1 MSKKPA
7 PKKKPGSQADGVRG
21 TLWYF
26 EPHELD
32 IVGFD
37 TDEQEHELCDHA
49 SNKFHAEHY
58 EEYIQYMRLNGIDKP
73 VLFRRDGERKLVV
86 EGRTTTR
93 VARVV
98 APLWEKDRRAEGLK
112 GDACKLLIPA
122 VVRRGTAD
130 ELFCMSRATNRRRPG
145 SDDPVEEA
153 RAVARLVKNGATEE
167 QAAVRLGL
175 PPARTKQL
183 LALLSLHPKVQRQVG
198 AGVSLDAAVKLA
210 KLPEGQQVAKLAEI
224 QATGEK
230 PTARA
235 VTNKLREGSGRAPFE
250 TPAQKLKRI
259 GGIVDSLRLTYAADK
274 NEQRLLDAIDKI
286 EAILRPP
293 PREQCSRC
301 GRPESATCCLEPL
314 GRAVQSAER
323 EAEFGA

>member
-1 MSKKPA
+1 MNKKPA

-49 SNKFHAEHY
+49 SNKFDAEHY

-93 VARVV
+93 IARVV
-98 APLWEKDRRAEGLK
+98 APLWEQDRRAEGLK

-153 RAVARLVKNGATEE
+153 RAIARLTKNGATDE

-175 PPARTKQL
+175 PPARAKQL
-183 LALLSLHPKVQRQVG
+183 LALLSLHPRVQRQVG

-210 KLPEGQQVAKLAEI
+210 KLPEAAQVAKLAEI

-235 VTNKLREGSGRAPFE
+235 VTNKLREGSGRAPVE
-250 TPAQKLKRI
+250 TPAKRVARAI
-259 GGIVDSLRLTYAADK
+259 EDIKGMRTKIAPWLVTTSSVNGPIDEIDHWLRELLQILQPSPPNGAAQPA
-274 NEQRLLDAIDKI
+274 EQ
-286 EAILRPP
+286 
-293 PREQCSRC
+293 
-301 GRPESATCCLEPL
+301 
-314 GRAVQSAER
+314 

>member
-7 PKKKPGSQADGVRG
+7 LKKKAGSQADGVRG

-26 EPHELD
+26 DPHELD

-37 TDEQEHELCDHA
+37 TDDQDHELCDHA
-49 SNKFHAEHY
+49 SNTFDAEHY

-98 APLWEKDRRAEGLK
+98 APLWEQDRRAEGLK

-175 PPARTKQL
+175 PPARAKQL

-210 KLPEGQQVAKLAEI
+210 KLPEAAQVAKLAEI

-235 VTNKLREGSGRAPFE
+235 VTNKLREGSGRAPVE
-250 TPAQKLKRI
+250 TPAQKLKRLTAVVEDLREDSSRAQ
-259 GGIVDSLRLTYAADK
+259 IVDIIERIRSILHPPTNGAAQPA
-274 NEQRLLDAIDKI
+274 EQ
-286 EAILRPP
+286 
-293 PREQCSRC
+293 
-301 GRPESATCCLEPL
+301 
-314 GRAVQSAER
+314 